1 MTDAPRPIRSMIVA
15 TVLYG
20 VALPFVG
27 VMAMMSP
34 MASDAGVNAK
44 VWTFIIAMMTWPL
57 AFIAAILLGWLFT
70 WLRRTRVV
78 WTVLAMPWLWLVP
91 LVWSM
96 DFGR

>member
-15 TVLYG
+15 TVFYG

-70 WLRRTRVV
+70 WLRRTHAV